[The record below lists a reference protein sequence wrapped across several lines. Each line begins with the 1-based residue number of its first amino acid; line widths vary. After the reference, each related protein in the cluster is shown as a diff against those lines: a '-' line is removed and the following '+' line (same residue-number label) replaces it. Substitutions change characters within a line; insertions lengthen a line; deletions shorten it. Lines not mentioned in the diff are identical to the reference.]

1 MKTIYLAGP
10 MLGLTNDVMNEWRIY
25 VINQLQNKYK
35 FLNPTRR
42 VYDKFDAIKIV
53 EGDKKDIRHSD
64 IILVNHT
71 KPSDGTA
78 MEMIYAWERN
88 KTVYTVVHEKLYSP
102 WIDYHSTKVFKTL
115 DEAINILKQRE
126 LHEENKSISK

>member
-1 MKTIYLAGP
+1 METIYLAGP
-10 MLGLTNDVMNEWRIY
+10 ILGLTNEVMNEWRNY
-25 VINQLQNKYK
+25 VILQLQNKYN

-78 MEMIYAWERN
+78 MEIIYAWER
-88 KTVYTVVHEKLYSP
+88 KKIIYTTVKDKLYSP

-115 DEAINILKQRE
+115 DEVINLLQQRE
-126 LHEENKSISK
+126 LHEENQSISE